1 MIEKTTWFQLQPL
14 YRYVRQ
20 QAENQKFLKYLEIGS
35 TFSLIAIFLFSAIAP
50 TASAISSLV
59 GEIKSKELTTK
70 NMKQKINNILLAQQ
84 DYSAVQEKYQILE
97 SSYPTSQEFYNSASA
112 FSSISK
118 ETSSYIKQL
127 KFNLSDETNPNK
139 GDPLSFGVNLSTEG
153 SYSSILDAIKKIS
166 NGRRLININSIQI
179 TQSAVDGNKV
189 LNPTNISL
197 SLSTNLFYLP
207 INSDEKN

>member
-14 YRYVRQ
+14 YRYLRQ

-35 TFSLIAIFLFSAIAP
+35 TFFLIAIFLFTAIAP

-59 GEIKSKELTTK
+59 GEIKSRELTTK
-70 NMKQKINNILLAQQ
+70 NMKEKISNILLAQE

-97 SSYPTSQEFYNSASA
+97 SSYPTSQEFYNSAST

-118 ETSSYIKQL
+118 ESSTSLKQL
-127 KFNLSDETNPNK
+127 SFNLNDEVISN
-139 GDPLSFGVNLSTEG
+139 GESPLSFGLNISTGG
-153 SYSSILDAIKKIS
+153 SYSAILDMIKKIS
-166 NGRRLININSIQI
+166 NDRRIINISSIQI
-179 TQSAVDGNKV
+179 SQPSADDKTAEPNHIN
-189 LNPTNISL
+189 LN
-197 SLSTNLFYLP
+197 LSTDLFYLP

>member
-14 YRYVRQ
+14 YRYIRQ

-84 DYSAVQEKYQILE
+84 DYSAVQEKYQKLE

-139 GDPLSFGVNLSTEG
+139 VGPLSFGVNLSTEG

-166 NGRRLININSIQI
+166 NGRRLIDINSIQI